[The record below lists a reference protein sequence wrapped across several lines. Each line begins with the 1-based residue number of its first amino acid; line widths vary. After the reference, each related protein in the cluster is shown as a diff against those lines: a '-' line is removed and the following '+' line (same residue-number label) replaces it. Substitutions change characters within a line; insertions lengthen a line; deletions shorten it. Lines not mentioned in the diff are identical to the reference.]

1 MKKILTILSYILFL
15 LNSNLQA
22 ENSDNKLKIGL
33 LAPFSGEYKK
43 LGESIMFS
51 IQMGLREIGDDRII
65 IIPRD
70 SGSGDAE
77 KLNSAITEIIEE
89 GAKVIIGP
97 INNKDFDKVK
107 KFKDTIFISPS
118 NINPKIENN
127 IISIGI
133 SLESQLLSIKKFL
146 KKQKV
151 KKTLILYPKNNYKP
165 LILSKIKE
173 LNLSNY
179 KLFEYSSDPKILTG
193 EIEKLTNY
201 KQRKNNLKARK
212 KLLEGKEDE
221 NSKKELIKLEQK
233 YTLGKVDFDA
243 LVVID
248 FGSSLKSVLTS
259 LIFSDVNQDDVLFVT
274 VNQWFDKSIFYENSL
289 TNIYYPSVNYKNFER
304 YSKNYYK
311 IFKRQPSEIT
321 ILTYDAI
328 GLIYYI
334 WSKNKKITS
343 IKDFLIKDKIKGRI
357 GTFGFKDNQVFQDLE
372 IYLVKDNK
380 FIKF

>member
-201 KQRKNNLKARK
+201 KQRKNNLEARK

-289 TNIYYPSVNYKNFER
+289 KNIYYPSVNYKNFER

>member
-179 KLFEYSSDPKILTG
+179 KLVYSTYHL
-193 EIEKLTNY
+193 
-201 KQRKNNLKARK
+201 
-212 KLLEGKEDE
+212 
-221 NSKKELIKLEQK
+221 
-233 YTLGKVDFDA
+233 
-243 LVVID
+243 
-248 FGSSLKSVLTS
+248 
-259 LIFSDVNQDDVLFVT
+259 
-274 VNQWFDKSIFYENSL
+274 
-289 TNIYYPSVNYKNFER
+289 NF
-304 YSKNYYK
+304 
-311 IFKRQPSEIT
+311 
-321 ILTYDAI
+321 
-328 GLIYYI
+328 
-334 WSKNKKITS
+334 
-343 IKDFLIKDKIKGRI
+343 
-357 GTFGFKDNQVFQDLE
+357 
-372 IYLVKDNK
+372 
-380 FIKF
+380 